1 MFTAE
6 SAVINRAV
14 QELRNDIARLREE
27 LPRNALNTNE
37 ASQIMSDI
45 NSSIEFLD
53 SNTGS

>member
-27 LPRNALNTNE
+27 LPRDALNTNE

-53 SNTGS
+53 SNTGG